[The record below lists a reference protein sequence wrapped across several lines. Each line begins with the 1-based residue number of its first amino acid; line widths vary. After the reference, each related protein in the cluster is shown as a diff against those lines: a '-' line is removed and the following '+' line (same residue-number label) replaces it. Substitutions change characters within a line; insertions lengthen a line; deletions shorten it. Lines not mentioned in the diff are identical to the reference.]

1 MSEKRILKMVAP
13 SDPRLLTK
21 IAPYQDDMLKE
32 HDFKDRKE
40 LADAMYD
47 TMKKYGG
54 LGLSCNQVGLP
65 YRMFVMGGHPQIDL
79 GRTRNVFNPEVLE
92 MSKETVMMK
101 EGCLSFPFMFL
112 AIKRPEWVQVKYTDE
127 EGETKEE
134 HLHGMNARIFQ
145 HENEHMNGFI
155 FKDLVSD
162 FKWKRAREKAQKEID
177 KVLKRQKNDKTIH

>member
-1 MSEKRILKMVAP
+1 
-13 SDPRLLTK
+13 
-21 IAPYQDDMLKE
+21 
-32 HDFKDRKE
+32 
-40 LADAMYD
+40 
-47 TMKKYGG
+47 
-54 LGLSCNQVGLP
+54 
-65 YRMFVMGGHPQIDL
+65 
-79 GRTRNVFNPEVLE
+79 

-112 AIKRPEWVQVKYTDE
+112 SIKRPQWVQVKYEDE

-162 FKWKRAREKAQKEID
+162 FKWKRARAKAQKEID
-177 KVLKRQKNDKTIH
+177 KILKRQKNGKTVH

>member
-1 MSEKRILKMVAP
+1 MSEKRILQMVAP

-21 IAPYQDDMLKE
+21 IAPYQDDTLKE

-79 GRTRNVFNPEVLE
+79 GRTRYVFNPQVLE

-112 AIKRPEWVQVKYTDE
+112 AIKRPQWVQVKYEDE

-145 HENEHMNGFI
+145 HENEHMNGFV
-155 FKDLVSD
+155 FTDLVSK
-162 FKWKRAREKAQKEID
+162 FKLERAEKTRLKLIKEYTRGGVI
-177 KVLKRQKNDKTIH
+177 R